1 MGARVMP
8 AFEYSALDGR
18 GHKKTGLITADS
30 ELAARREL
38 RLQHMAP
45 LTLHRADARRGAHT
59 PGNALGRWIEYASQH
74 DLGTRDLML
83 ITRQLAALVDA
94 GMPVEESLDL
104 VGRQLEKHA
113 MRRVIMAVRA
123 RVTEGN
129 RLADAMAAAPRSF
142 PPVYRAL
149 IAAGEA
155 SGSLGMVL
163 SRLAD
168 HLEAEDSV
176 RNKVVGALVYPA
188 VLAAV
193 AIGVIIMLML
203 FVVPRLA
210 EQFTGMGVS
219 LPALTRIMIASSD
232 FLAVSWPWI
241 VAISAGAVLA
251 FAFAYRQPAYRRLH
265 DAIVVRLPLI
275 GTFLRQVEAAAFA
288 RTMSILINSGT
299 VLPDALRATG
309 RAGSNHAFREMIAS
323 VVSDVEGGRGLS
335 DALTRGGWIPPLVIY
350 MVAAGERSGRLDEMF
365 GRAADQLGRDIDSS
379 IAVGLSLLEPAII
392 LVLGMVVVLIV
403 LSILLPILQLNTL
416 ALG

>member
-1 MGARVMP
+1 MP
-8 AFEYSALDGR
+8 AFEYNALDGR

-38 RLQHMAP
+38 RQQHMAP
-45 LTLHRADARRGAHT
+45 LALRRADSRRGAKM
-59 PGNALGRWIEYASQH
+59 PGNALGQWIEYASQR

-104 VGRQLEKHA
+104 VGRQLERHA
-113 MRRVIMAVRA
+113 TRRIIMAVRA
-123 RVTEGN
+123 RVTEGS
-129 RLADAMAAAPRSF
+129 RLADAMAAAPGSF

-149 IAAGEA
+149 IAAGES

-168 HLEAEDSV
+168 HLEAEETV

-188 VLAAV
+188 VLAVV
-193 AIGVIIMLML
+193 AIGVITMLML

-219 LPALTRIMIASSD
+219 LPALTRIMIGISS
-232 FLAVSWPWI
+232 FLATSWPWI
-241 VAISAGAVLA
+241 VAGLAGSVIA
-251 FAFAYRQPAYRRLH
+251 FGLAYRQPAFRRIH
-265 DAIVVRLPLI
+265 DAAVVRVPLI
-275 GTFLRQVEAAAFA
+275 GSFLRQVEAAAFA
-288 RTMSILINSGT
+288 RTMSILITSGT
-299 VLPDALRATG
+299 VLPDALRAAG
-309 RAGSNHAFREMIAS
+309 RAGSNHAFREMIAV
-323 VVSDVEGGRGLS
+323 VVSDVESGRGLS
-335 DALTRGGWIPPLVIY
+335 DALTRGGWIPSLVIY

-379 IAVGLSLLEPAII
+379 IAVSLSLLEPGII
-392 LVLGMVVVLIV
+392 LVLGLVVVLIV

-416 ALG
+416 VLG

>member
-1 MGARVMP
+1 MP

-38 RLQHMAP
+38 RLQHLAP
-45 LTLHRADARRGAHT
+45 LALRQADSRRGVQA
-59 PGNALGRWIEYASQH
+59 PGTAVGQLIEYVSRR

-83 ITRQLAALVDA
+83 ITRQLAALIEA

-113 MRRVIMAVRA
+113 MRRIIMAVRA
-123 RVTEGN
+123 RVTEGS
-129 RLADAMAAAPRSF
+129 RLADAMAAAPGSF

-163 SRLAD
+163 SRLSD
-168 HLEAEDSV
+168 HLETEDAV
-176 RNKVVGALVYPA
+176 RNKVVGALVHPA
-188 VLAAV
+188 VLAVV
-193 AIGVIIMLML
+193 AIGVITMLML

-219 LPALTRIMIASSD
+219 LPTLTRSMIAISS
-232 FLAVSWPWI
+232 FLATSWPWI
-241 VAISAGAVLA
+241 AAGLAGSAIA
-251 FAFAYRQPAYRRLH
+251 FILAYRQPGYRRIH
-265 DAIVVRLPLI
+265 DAVVVRVPLI
-275 GTFLRQVEAAAFA
+275 GAFLRQVEAAAFA
-288 RTMSILINSGT
+288 RTMSILITSGT
-299 VLPDALRATG
+299 VLPDALRAAG
-309 RAGSNHAFREMIAS
+309 RAGANHAFREMIAV
-323 VVSDVEGGRGLS
+323 VVSDVESGRGLS
-335 DALTRGGWIPPLVIY
+335 DALTRGGWIPSLVIY

-379 IAVGLSLLEPAII
+379 IAVSLSLLEPGII
-392 LVLGMVVVLIV
+392 LVLGLIVVLIV

-416 ALG
+416 VLG